1 MGKGKGQ
8 VPRKGIQMTL
18 NHMAGKKKKKRLNPT
33 YNKKYINENYTE
45 NSELEKKKFYKRK
58 I

>member
-18 NHMAGKKKKKRLNPT
+18 NHMAGKKKKKAQSYL
-33 YNKKYINENYTE
+33 
-45 NSELEKKKFYKRK
+45 
-58 I
+58 